1 MANPP
6 PIKITALPSG
16 KQPPAFVKFVNTW
29 SKKYPGLKQWAP
41 QILAYA
47 KEVHIDPVYFASV
60 ILTESGANAK
70 VPPSS
75 AGALGIGQIM
85 PLHIGE
91 SVPWD
96 TTGRTKVTAADLN
109 NPVFNLR
116 FSAYHLKN
124 DVGNYGYQGAYSRYN
139 PGWTPSSGGIDPL
152 TRIPHGYLPGVSS
165 PGTSGAA
172 GVGTPTGAAANPPK
186 DPWVVITPK
195 GVLKTVN
202 SVTAP
207 RNAVTDA
214 TGQAYTLSQFNSVGR
229 GLDSLYLAWTGARAN
244 PKTVAQ
250 YIKSPVSDY
259 EIQLR
264 LSDPKQNPRLY
275 KSPIWLT
282 HAPDYESVYK
292 GVYGNDAKPP
302 LDLVRYAVVHNLSQ
316 AGFQQKLRDLP
327 NYNTSEEYKGAAAQF
342 NSGYQQIYGA
352 PDAVGQQAIDKAVRQ
367 GWNADQWMQYL
378 RAQPQYTS
386 SGEFKANVYS
396 LFGKLSLIPGA
407 QTTGTSDQP
416 APTSAPASATAPPPP
431 PVTSSSPIAPPTQHP
446 TKPPAP
452 FGPFPAVA
460 NG

>member
-16 KQPPAFVKFVNTW
+16 KQPPAFVKFVNQW
-29 SKKYPGLKQWAP
+29 SKKYPGLKQWAA
-41 QILAYA
+41 QILTYA
-47 KEVHIDPVYFASV
+47 KEAHIDPVYFASV
-60 ILTESGANAK
+60 ILTESGAQQTNPDGTVK
-70 VPPSS
+70 TSK

-85 PLHIGE
+85 PLHIGQPV
-91 SVPWD
+91 SWD
-96 TTGRTKVTAADLN
+96 TTGRTKVTEADLK

-116 FSAYHLKN
+116 WSAHYLATQ
-124 DVGNYGYQGAYSRYN
+124 VGNYGYQGAYSQGYN
-139 PGWTPSSGGIDPL
+139 PGWTPAAGGIDPL
-152 TRIPHGYLPGVSS
+152 SRIPHGYLPGIST

-172 GVGTPTGAAANPPK
+172 GTGTPTGPAATPPK

-195 GVLKTVN
+195 GVLRTVS

-214 TGQAYTLSQFNSVGR
+214 TGQAYTLSQFNGVGR

-250 YIKSPVSDY
+250 YIKNPVSDY
-259 EIQLR
+259 EIQQR

-302 LDLVRYAVVHNLSQ
+302 TDLLRYAVVHNLSQ

-327 NYNTSEEYKGAAAQF
+327 NYTTSEEYKGAAAQF
-342 NSGYQQIYGA
+342 GSGYQQIYGA
-352 PDAVGQQAIDKAVRQ
+352 PDAVGQTAIDKAVRQ

-386 SGEFKANVYS
+386 SGEFKSNVYN
-396 LFGKLSLIPGA
+396 LFSRLSLIPGA
-407 QTTGTSDQP
+407 QTTGTSDHPAPAPPP
-416 APTSAPASATAPPPP
+416 APTPAPAA
-431 PVTSSSPIAPPTQHP
+431 
-446 TKPPAP
+446 
-452 FGPFPAVA
+452 PAVT
-460 NG
+460 GGY